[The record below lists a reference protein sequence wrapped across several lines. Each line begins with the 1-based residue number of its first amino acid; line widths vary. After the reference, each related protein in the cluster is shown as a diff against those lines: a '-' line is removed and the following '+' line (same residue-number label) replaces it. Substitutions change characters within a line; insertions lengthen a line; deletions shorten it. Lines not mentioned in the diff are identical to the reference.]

1 MPNFNYEN
9 PTNVNGNS
17 MQSPEDQ
24 LFQAVL
30 DTLAYEGYQ
39 NLTFEGLGKKG
50 ISIEVL
56 EEYKTEDELCEA
68 VLNDAVERIRLIY
81 ESITEDAVTYLTSSE
96 KSKDESMKQLER
108 LLYRHI
114 YQCFHPKNRSYV
126 LVGVQENMLPQKF
139 QHILPDAMH
148 KYFGSVLSQLIMAVS
163 EVKSAQVASMMTC
176 AICGSIN
183 TFVQQPEYVKN
194 VYVGTTRE
202 KPNYAVAE
210 DFLNN
215 YFLRAI
221 AVNTAINK
229 PF

>member
-24 LFQAVL
+24 LFSAVL

-39 NLTFEGLGKKG
+39 KLSFERLCKKG
-50 ISIEVL
+50 IKTEVL
-56 EEYKTEDELCEA
+56 NEYKTIEELCEA
-68 VLNDAVERIRLIY
+68 VLYDAVERIRLIY
-81 ESITEDAVTYLTSSE
+81 ESITEDAVEYLESGKKT
-96 KSKDESMKQLER
+96 KDESMKQIER

-126 LVGVQENMLPQKF
+126 LVAVQENMLPQQY
-139 QHILPDAMH
+139 QHILPEALH
-148 KYFGSVLSQLIMAVS
+148 QYFGAVLSQLIMAVS
-163 EVKSAQVASMMTC
+163 EVKNAQVASMMTC

-183 TFVQQPEYVKN
+183 TFVQQPEFVKN